1 MSRIAYYR
9 VSTGDQSVEAQ
20 RQALGG
26 NFDREYEDV
35 GVSGA
40 VKAEDRPG
48 FGQLLRY
55 VREGD
60 TIYVYSIDRL
70 GRDALDV
77 QAMVR
82 RLLDDGVT
90 LDVRGLGVIGRGVG
104 ELIVAVLAQMADM
117 ERHRIRER
125 CESGRAAARLALA
138 ETGRTHR
145 GKASM
150 GRPTGRRAGKED
162 VTPAQVV
169 AWRRENAASIKDTAE
184 HFGIGKATVT
194 RYCSAVP
201 A

>member
-9 VSTGDQSVEAQ
+9 VSTGDQSLEAQ
-20 RQALGG
+20 RKALGG
-26 NFDREYEDV
+26 GFDREFEDA

-48 FGQLLRY
+48 FAKLLNF
-55 VREGD
+55 VRDGD

-82 RLLDDGVT
+82 RLLDEGVT

-104 ELIVAVLAQMADM
+104 ELIVAVLAQIADM

-125 CESGRAAARLALA
+125 CESGRAAARVALA
-138 ETGRTHR
+138 ETGRTHK
-145 GKASM
+145 GKVSM

-162 VTPAQVV
+162 VTPADVV
-169 AWRRENAASIKDTAE
+169 AWRRENAASIRGTAE

-194 RYCSAVP
+194 RYCA
-201 A
+201 AIG